1 MFCQFILKLVL
12 LFDFAVF
19 LWRGTNK
26 KSKNRTEKPPGS
38 RGWTRLVP
46 APSYILGRG
55 AGNLNFFQ
63 CCSTLA
69 KPTKHPK
76 KPIPNCLPSPW
87 ELLLWR
93 EGGSL
98 SFQRS
103 RVGQGVAGLRGAL
116 LPSHREIL
124 STSHLPGG
132 PWWDEVREG
141 RHHTHQVCRS
151 QSCSAP
157 MGSCIPRW
165 FHGWFLWP
173 VSVTVLPT
181 PVRCQRQPWPFTAL
195 IQGKG
200 RGIHLLPCLSSL
212 SYALMRP
219 EMYILFCFQ
228 VALDVTSEKL
238 CQNNWYGGR
247 K

>member
-1 MFCQFILKLVL
+1 MNKAGPCSQLHFRKGFRESEFLPVL
-12 LFDFAVF
+12 LHPSK
-19 LWRGTNK
+19 TNQTSK
-26 KSKNRTEKPPGS
+26 KTHPQLSPLSLRAA
-38 RGWTRLVP
+38 P
-46 APSYILGRG
+46 A
-55 AGNLNFFQ
+55 
-63 CCSTLA
+63 
-69 KPTKHPK
+69 
-76 KPIPNCLPSPW
+76 
-87 ELLLWR
+87 
-93 EGGSL
+93 EGGRL
-98 SFQRS
+98 SFQQS

-157 MGSCIPRW
+157 MGSCIPWW

-181 PVRCQRQPWPFTAL
+181 PVRCQRQTWPFTAL

-219 EMYILFCFQ
+219 EMYILFSFQ